1 MLQELCFL
9 HRFGSVYGDLTVLEA
24 MLNEE
29 EEEEDFKQ
37 PTPELGLGLA
47 AMGAGSFESTPV
59 AVPLAAVAESEA
71 TKPAMEVAAVP
82 ENTASTPV
90 TVQLAAAPNDNAVAR
105 PSEVPRDGAITDS
118 KSRKRDA
125 GAQSASDELAD
136 AVMPIATGSPAMPK
150 GEAMAEPAALVD
162 DAVIGSAAMQAE
174 VKLESPGEYYG
185 VPFILANLSPCFQL
199 CLPQRLQF

>member
-29 EEEEDFKQ
+29 EDEEDFKQ
-37 PTPELGLGLA
+37 PTAELGLVGLA

-59 AVPLAAVAESEA
+59 AAPLAAVPESEA

-90 TVQLAAAPNDNAVAR
+90 TVVSLQLR
-105 PSEVPRDGAITDS
+105 PMTIGRQPSDVPVTDA
-118 KSRKRDA
+118 KSSKRDA
-125 GAQSASDELAD
+125 DAQSASDELAN
-136 AVMPIATGSPAMPK
+136 AVMPVATGSPAMPK
-150 GEAMAEPAALVD
+150 GEATAQHGHSTDYV
-162 DAVIGSAAMQAE
+162 
-174 VKLESPGEYYG
+174 
-185 VPFILANLSPCFQL
+185 NLRCQ
-199 CLPQRLQF
+199 